1 MVIFSTLVGGGV
13 INKITVTG
21 FASANGTG
29 FESLDGEYINDGSN
43 VRFVNG
49 NDVIGTNA
57 VIRWVKAD
65 EEGFDWAKPTQDS
78 WCILNSDETMA
89 MVQLGGTEN
98 DIQSIECSNTSMTPI
113 VDISVTASVTITVS

>member
-1 MVIFSTLVGGGV
+1 MVILSTLVGGV

-21 FASANGTG
+21 FANANGTG
-29 FESLDGEYINDGSN
+29 FESLDSEYINDGSN

-49 NDVIGTNA
+49 NDAIGINA
-57 VIRWVKAD
+57 VIRWVTAD

-98 DIQSIECSNTSMTPI
+98 DVQSIECSNTSMTPI